1 MCCCRYH
8 CDVADQRLAQHIDKG
23 NEEGLLICSV
33 AFCSNLWALI
43 MDSCTGI
50 TSQVYQLS
58 PSFLNKWI
66 NYKWRE
72 RFHITAMATARTR
85 WEIVMSR
92 GAGFSDQVVELDLL
106 YPSKGI
112 HKRWDVGYRI
122 TLAASTSNQAA
133 FVLSIREENLHMIHR
148 THFALLCFLAHMS
161 RLSFMFCFLPF
172 ITCMVSLLLH
182 FVGGL

>member
-8 CDVADQRLAQHIDKG
+8 CDVADQRLSQHIDKG
-23 NEEGLLICSV
+23 NEDGLLIRSV
-33 AFCSNLWALI
+33 ASCSNLWALI

-58 PSFLNKWI
+58 LSFLNKKGSISLLWQL
-66 NYKWRE
+66 RE
-72 RFHITAMATARTR
+72 LDGQL
-85 WEIVMSR
+85 SR
-92 GAGFSDQVVELDLL
+92 GAGFSDQVKTFLL
-106 YPSKGI
+106 LWNFNVYPSEVM
-112 HKRWDVGYRI
+112 HKRWDAGYRI
-122 TLAASTSNQAA
+122 TLTASTSNQAA

-161 RLSFMFCFLPF
+161 RLSFMFCFFPF
-172 ITCMVSLLLH
+172 ITCMVSLLLN

>member
-23 NEEGLLICSV
+23 NEDGLLICSV

-43 MDSCTGI
+43 MDSCT
-50 TSQVYQLS
+50 
-58 PSFLNKWI
+58 
-66 NYKWRE
+66 E
-72 RFHITAMATARTR
+72 RFHIIAMATVRTR
-85 WEIVMSR
+85 WAIVMSR

-106 YPSKGI
+106 YPSEGM

-122 TLAASTSNQAA
+122 TLIASTSNQAA

>member
-23 NEEGLLICSV
+23 NEDGLLIRSV
-33 AFCSNLWALI
+33 ASCSNLWALI

-50 TSQVYQLS
+50 TSQ
-58 PSFLNKWI
+58 WI
-66 NYKWRE
+66 NNKWRE
-72 RFHITAMATARTR
+72 RFNITVMATARTR
-85 WEIVMSR
+85 WAIVPLWN
-92 GAGFSDQVVELDLL
+92 FNV
-106 YPSKGI
+106 YPSEVM

-122 TLAASTSNQAA
+122 TLTASTSNQAA
-133 FVLSIREENLHMIHR
+133 FVLSIREENLQMIHR

-161 RLSFMFCFLPF
+161 RLSFMFCFFPF
-172 ITCMVSLLLH
+172 ITCMVSLLLN